1 MYLDWVVLVDGDSKE
16 WIHCSKF
23 RGKDDQMMPYVI
35 IHNDHSLYNL
45 KGGLAAQFWHQLYLA
60 MQRGERIINLH
71 LQPESAK
78 EIEVMD
84 IHSLVLEDNRN
95 QELLRKYIRKAEKNF
110 LEQNTGKNS
119 YYNVDSSRSAGQKVS
134 A

>member
-45 KGGLAAQFWHQLYLA
+45 KGGLASQFWHKLYLA
-60 MQRGERIINLH
+60 MQRRERIIHLH
-71 LQPESAK
+71 LQPESGK
-78 EIEVMD
+78 EIQVMD
-84 IHSLVLEDNRN
+84 IHSLVLEDSRN
-95 QELLRKYIRKAEKNF
+95 QEMLRKYISKAEKNF
-110 LEQNTGKNS
+110 LEKKSGESGNYSAET
-119 YYNVDSSRSAGQKVS
+119 SRNDRQKISA
-134 A
+134 